1 MNFLDVIFSAWGR
14 NSSGSSGSGISEQAQ
29 LQFERSNL
37 ISEIRSKISETSPY
51 AIKADDSYM
60 ELKYNNLNNVPAVL
74 VYDGN
79 YQDKLSEL
87 MNSAIAEANSAESV
101 ATIQSTKQSFESE
114 LTSVATQIQTYL
126 REDTSSLEAAK
137 LWDAKNVKATIE
149 HFTYHFKK
157 DQMPDDPIMASVM
170 EAFRRFAEIGMAGA
184 SSFGSQNLI
193 NATYEAVID
202 GQDAFSYMQQIID
215 LDSIARFGEEGL
227 NENADV
233 IVPNAGLFGGLLF

>member
-1 MNFLDVIFSAWGR
+1 MGLFSFVFQAWGR
-14 NSSGSSGSGISEQAQ
+14 SEESSISDQAA
-29 LQFERSNL
+29 LQFEKSNL
-37 ISEIRSKISETSPY
+37 VSSIRTKINETMPFG
-51 AIKADDSYM
+51 IKADDSYM
-60 ELKYNNLNNVPAVL
+60 ALIYNNLKNVPATAL
-74 VYDGN
+74 YDGN
-79 YQDKLSEL
+79 YQDSLSAM
-87 MNSAIAEANSAESV
+87 MNTYIAETEA
-101 ATIQSTKQSFESE
+101 ATTVEGVQSTKTAFESE
-114 LTSVATQIQTYL
+114 LTSLATQIQTYL
-126 REDTSSLEAAK
+126 REDTSNLEAAK

-202 GQDAFSYMQQIID
+202 GQDAFTYMQQIID
-215 LDSIARFGEEGL
+215 LDSMARFGEEGL
-227 NENADV
+227 NENASI